1 MTAVMG
7 PSGSGKTT
15 LLNIV
20 GLLDQDYTGEY
31 LLDGMNMDQ
40 LSGRE
45 AGKIRSLKIGFVF
58 QSFHLMKNLTVLE
71 NVRMAAVIAN
81 SLKPVRERIPK
92 KQLTERSCQLL
103 ERFGLK
109 DQIRQKT
116 WQLSGGQMQR
126 AAMARALMN
135 DPELILADEPTGA
148 LDMKNSAEIMDIFEE
163 LHREGKTLL
172 IVTHNEKVAA
182 CCDQVIELSDGQVIR
197 PGGSLPGQER

>member
-1 MTAVMG
+1 
-7 PSGSGKTT
+7 
-15 LLNIV
+15 
-20 GLLDQDYTGEY
+20 
-31 LLDGMNMDQ
+31 
-40 LSGRE
+40 
-45 AGKIRSLKIGFVF
+45 
-58 QSFHLMKNLTVLE
+58 
-71 NVRMAAVIAN
+71 
-81 SLKPVRERIPK
+81 
-92 KQLTERSCQLL
+92 
-103 ERFGLK
+103 
-109 DQIRQKT
+109 
-116 WQLSGGQMQR
+116 MQR